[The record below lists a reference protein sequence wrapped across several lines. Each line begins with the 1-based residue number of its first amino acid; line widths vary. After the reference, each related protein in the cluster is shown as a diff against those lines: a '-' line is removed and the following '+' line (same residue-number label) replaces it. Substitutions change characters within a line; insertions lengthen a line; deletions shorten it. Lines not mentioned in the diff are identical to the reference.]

1 LPSLPI
7 PMIAAIVLGY
17 LLLRALIERRVHP
30 SLLVLI
36 GACGAQSAIIAL
48 NQHYGMTGLRWLQP
62 VTAACI
68 PPLAWLAFVA
78 VTKRTLRA
86 RWDMAHLAGPVLVLA
101 GILIEPAGLDIV
113 IPALFL
119 SYGVAMFAI
128 LLVGE
133 ESIPQSNLGAGTWPL
148 IIWRMLAGAL
158 ILSAGTDALIGVLT
172 LRGQTN
178 WTPWIISAGSS
189 LTLLGLGALG
199 LSDAI
204 SPPAAHDEADSSD
217 LSPEE
222 READAALLQRLDTFM
237 ADKKP
242 YLDPELTLTRLARK
256 LGVPAK
262 AVSTAINRN
271 RNENVSRYV
280 NRFRIDHACAL
291 MRDGANITAAMFE
304 SGFNTKSN
312 FNREF
317 LRIKQVSPTDW
328 LMSPTG
334 QGQDQASQ
342 AGA

>member
-1 LPSLPI
+1 
-7 PMIAAIVLGY
+7 
-17 LLLRALIERRVHP
+17 
-30 SLLVLI
+30 
-36 GACGAQSAIIAL
+36 
-48 NQHYGMTGLRWLQP
+48 
-62 VTAACI
+62 
-68 PPLAWLAFVA
+68 
-78 VTKRTLRA
+78 
-86 RWDMAHLAGPVLVLA
+86 VLVLA
-101 GILIEPAGLDIV
+101 GILIEPAGLDII

-148 IIWRMLAGAL
+148 IIWRLLAGAL
-158 ILSAGTDALIGVLT
+158 ILSAATDALIGVLI

-204 SPPAAHDEADSSD
+204 SPPAAPDAADSSD

-222 READAALLQRLDTFM
+222 READATLLRRLDVLM
-237 ADKKP
+237 MDKRP

-256 LGVPAK
+256 LGMPAK
-262 AVSTAINRN
+262 MLSTAINRN
-271 RNENVSRYV
+271 RGENVSRYV
-280 NRFRIDHACAL
+280 NRQRIEHACAL
-291 MRDGANITAAMFE
+291 MRKGSSVTVAMFE

-317 LRIKQVSPTDW
+317 LRIKQANPTDW
-328 LMSPTG
+328 LMSPV
-334 QGQDQASQ
+334 
-342 AGA
+342 